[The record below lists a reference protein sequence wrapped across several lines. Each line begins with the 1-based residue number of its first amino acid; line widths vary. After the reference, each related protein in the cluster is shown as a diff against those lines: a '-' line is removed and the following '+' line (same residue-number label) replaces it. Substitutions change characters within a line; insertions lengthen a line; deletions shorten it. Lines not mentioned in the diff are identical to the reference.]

1 MRYTNF
7 FVIQN
12 NFLILLKIWRD
23 YTWYIHFRF
32 WFLLDFDI
40 VTYDYVNPDIFQF
53 ILWLIPRNIIQTNN
67 HIYSLRK
74 RCQKQNIV
82 FGTKRDFPKFSL
94 HISKERM
101 QNSLRICTKIY
112 LHINLVFYRCI
123 ATSWLHYTKRTKQML
138 PKRFLL
144 FAKRQDNDT
153 FYLFLLKWN
162 KSKMEIIFYNIFL

>member
-1 MRYTNF
+1 MH
-7 FVIQN
+7 
-12 NFLILLKIWRD
+12 IW
-23 YTWYIHFRF
+23 F
-32 WFLLDFDI
+32 WFLFDFDI
-40 VTYDYVNPDIFQF
+40 VTYDYVNPDRFQF

-67 HIYSLRK
+67 QIYSLRK

-101 QNSLRICTKIY
+101 QNSLRICKKIY
-112 LHINLVFYRCI
+112 LLSNLVFYRCI

-153 FYLFLLKWN
+153 FYLFLF
-162 KSKMEIIFYNIFL
+162 KMKCIKNRNNFYNVFF